1 MIKLAV
7 RTQKRRYQMNLLQLA
22 PVIASA
28 IDDIKCERS
37 DIDTIYRYVSQTE
50 ATNVD
55 RDVIEIT
62 LVELV
67 VYAYY

>member
-1 MIKLAV
+1 
-7 RTQKRRYQMNLLQLA
+7 MNLLQLA

-28 IDDIKCERS
+28 IDDIKCERL
-37 DIDTIYRYVSQTE
+37 DIDTIYRYVSQTV

>member
-22 PVIASA
+22 PVISSA
-28 IDDIKCERS
+28 IDDIKCERL
-37 DIDTIYRYVSQTE
+37 DIDTIYRYVSQTV